1 MNLPGKKN
9 KTQLGVA
16 DKTLASSIKQ
26 ELGYDV
32 QSNELVTELVRG
44 IRLFAE
50 KMLKPLKD
58 GDLDRAQLG
67 LGHSYSRAKVKFN
80 VNRADNMI
88 IQAISL
94 LDQLDKDINTFSMR
108 VRLVTTVLI
117 SCQHRTFRSPSNYSS
132 EWYGWHFP
140 ELVKIINDNYMYAKL
155 AKAMKDKSTLTE
167 ESLEE
172 IEEIVSDPAKA
183 KQILEAAKSSMGQD
197 LSEVDMANIESFADR
212 VISLADYRKK
222 LYGYLT
228 SKMHTVAPNLSAL
241 IGEVVGARLISQA
254 GSLTNLSKYPAS
266 TVQILGAEKALFRLV
281 ENVGRQFSR
290 TVF

>member
-1 MNLPGKKN
+1 LVPIKIAYAFNL
-9 KTQLGVA
+9 L
-16 DKTLASSIKQ
+16 
-26 ELGYDV
+26 
-32 QSNELVTELVRG
+32 
-44 IRLFAE
+44 
-50 KMLKPLKD
+50 
-58 GDLDRAQLG
+58 
-67 LGHSYSRAKVKFN
+67 
-80 VNRADNMI
+80 
-88 IQAISL
+88 
-94 LDQLDKDINTFSMR
+94 
-108 VRLVTTVLI
+108 
-117 SCQHRTFRSPSNYSS
+117 S

-155 AKAMKDKSTLTE
+155 ARAMKDKSTLTE

-172 IEEIVSDPAKA
+172 IEEIVADPAKA

-281 ENVGRQFSR
+281 MRTSVACEPIFLTRLARFIQRPENQGQHSQIRSHLPLHLYRSRRCQKQGPDIPFPRQQVFHCLAYRLFPGQPDQQVWRSVEGASR
-290 TVF
+290 GAFAVLRDW